1 VKILSPTMTTFHPQP
16 DEYGASVHLANPSH
30 PSSPDA
36 WHDPARIA
44 TVIPLGAL
52 PPTLNGVA
60 FAPWLDIPA
69 SNADWQTVPGQAD
82 IAEPPFIVPPS
93 MAPAAGVVVVEEDGR
108 VWAVAPSNRF
118 GGYDATFPKGRVDPD
133 ISLQATAIREA
144 FEESGLRV
152 QIVRHLIDS
161 RRRQT
166 VTRYY
171 LARRLGGNPALMGW
185 ESQAVHLVPMAQLT
199 TVLCNPNDAAVI
211 DALQRALAAA
221 SMADTAGAKD
231 SADKHLPG

>member
-1 VKILSPTMTTFHPQP
+1 MTTFHPQP
-16 DEYGASVHLANPSH
+16 DEHGKPVRLARPSTPTAIATWGD
-30 PSSPDA
+30 PSS
-36 WHDPARIA
+36 IA

-52 PPTLNGVA
+52 PASLNDVP

-69 SNADWQTVPGQAD
+69 STADWQTVPGQAVID
-82 IAEPPFIVPPS
+82 EPPFAVHAGF
-93 MAPAAGVVVVEEDGR
+93 APAAGVVIVEDDGR
-108 VWAVAPSNRF
+108 VWAVAPSNAF

-152 QIVRHLIDS
+152 QIVRHLIDC
-161 RRRQT
+161 RRTQT

-185 ESQAVHLVPMAQLT
+185 ESQAVHLMPLALLE
-199 TVLCNPNDAAVI
+199 TVLGNPNDAVI
-211 DALQRALAAA
+211 IAALRRI
-221 SMADTAGAKD
+221 
-231 SADKHLPG
+231 

>member
-1 VKILSPTMTTFHPQP
+1 MTTFHPQP
-16 DEYGASVHLANPSH
+16 DEYGASVHLATPSH
-30 PSSPDA
+30 PSSLDA
-36 WHDPARIA
+36 WHDPARVA

-52 PPTLNGVA
+52 PAALGGVT
-60 FAPWLDIPA
+60 FAPWRDIPA
-69 SNADWQTVPGQAD
+69 SNAGWQTVPGQAG
-82 IAEPPFIVPPS
+82 IAEPPLIVPPS

-161 RRRQT
+161 RRTQT

-199 TVLCNPNDAAVI
+199 TVLRNPNDAAVI
-211 DALQRALAAA
+211 DALRRALAV
-221 SMADTAGAKD
+221 SMADTASAKD